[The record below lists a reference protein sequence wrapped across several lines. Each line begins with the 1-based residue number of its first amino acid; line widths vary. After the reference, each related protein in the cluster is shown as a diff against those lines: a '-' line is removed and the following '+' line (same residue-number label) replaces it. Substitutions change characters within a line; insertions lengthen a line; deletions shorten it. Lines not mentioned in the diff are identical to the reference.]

1 MTEVLLVC
9 GKDGALKSL
18 KAFGH
23 ASFAEKGKD
32 IVCAAE
38 SIILGTSVEMLQ
50 NTKELVFN
58 ADTSTRGF
66 LEFRVEKSA
75 ASAVE
80 RLKCIG
86 DFIRFAFI
94 KLSAEYPD
102 NVRFQEIIE

>member
-1 MTEVLLVC
+1 MVC

-23 ASFAEKGKD
+23 ASFAKKGKD

-38 SIILGTSVEMLQ
+38 SIILSTSVEMLQ

-66 LEFRVEKSA
+66 LEFLVEKSA
-75 ASAVE
+75 AAAVE

-86 DFIRFAFI
+86 DFISFAFI
-94 KLSAEYPD
+94 AET
-102 NVRFQEIIE
+102 ISMS

>member
-1 MTEVLLVC
+1 MVSS
-9 GKDGALKSL
+9 KNGALKSL
-18 KAFGH
+18 RASGH

-38 SIILGTSVEMLQ
+38 SIVLSTSVEMLE

-66 LEFRVEKSA
+66 FELRVEKSTV
-75 ASAVE
+75 SAVE

-94 KLSAEYPD
+94 KLSAEYPK

>member
-1 MTEVLLVC
+1 MVC
-9 GKDGALKSL
+9 GKDGPLKSL

-23 ASFAEKGKD
+23 APFVEKGKA
-32 IVCAAE
+32 IVGPPE
-38 SIILGTSVEMLQ
+38 SIILGTSVELLQ
-50 NTKELVFN
+50 STKGLVFN

-75 ASAVE
+75 VSAVE